1 MCTHARHHNNLWA
14 PESRWVQSALKAHCF
29 HRYWQTELWTDTV
42 YPPLGQRLH
51 SEGIE
56 WGPEC
61 LHAARHR
68 RQADTGGER
77 QGESK
82 QLSSDTYK
90 TTITEDNKLLSNW
103 VFFASLDSN
112 TDVWFTHLFHLS
124 VNDLLSHLL
133 NHSQWFRTHSP
144 ISLCQWGLFNRDVN
158 HFVSF
163 LFRRLQALGSKAS
176 FTLSHKKR
184 DEADFNS
191 FYTISQSELM
201 RMINAMRLI
210 SSPSDVLPRRVPH
223 FSL

>member
-1 MCTHARHHNNLWA
+1 MHDITTTFELLSLDGSSRLWRLTVSIDIGRQNSELILFTLRQVKDCIARGSNGDL
-14 PESRWVQSALKAHCF
+14 S
-29 HRYWQTELWTDTV
+29 V
-42 YPPLGQRLH
+42 YTLPGTAVKLTL
-51 SEGIE
+51 
-56 WGPEC
+56 
-61 LHAARHR
+61 
-68 RQADTGGER
+68 GER
-77 QGESK
+77 NKGRESK

-124 VNDLLSHLL
+124 VNDLLIHLL

-144 ISLCQWGLFNRDVN
+144 ISLCQWGLLNRDVN

-191 FYTISQSELM
+191 FYTISKSELM